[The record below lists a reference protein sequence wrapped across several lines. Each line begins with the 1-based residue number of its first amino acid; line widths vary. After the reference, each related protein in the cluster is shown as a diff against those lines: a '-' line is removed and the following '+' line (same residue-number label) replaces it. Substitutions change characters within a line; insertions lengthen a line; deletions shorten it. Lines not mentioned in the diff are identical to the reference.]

1 MNKNSYTAANSFPSK
16 IFRDAGFMRTILE
29 HKLIFPRH
37 VQLSPT
43 DICNLKCSFC
53 SCSKRERKEWSKDD
67 VKEIVKILKQVY
79 TKGVTITGGG
89 EPLLF
94 PYIEMLLT
102 ELRNAG
108 ISIGLVS
115 NGIPLLNPLFI
126 PLIKWVRFSFSDDR
140 EFSKG
145 FYDNIHNWVGKGVDV
160 SFSYVVTDEANLVNA
175 GKIVELANRLKCT
188 HVRMVSDILN
198 SKSSEKIDQIKNA
211 FRHMGVDDS
220 LVIYQSRNA
229 WTAGTEQ
236 CYISL
241 LKPMIYSDGHIY
253 PCCGSQYALTD
264 DVRRMPA
271 KMNMGHYTE
280 LPEIIK
286 HQKYFNGEICNICYY
301 ESYNNVLAD
310 LLKDLEHLEFV

>member
-16 IFRDAGFMRTILE
+16 IFRDEGLMKTILE

-53 SCSKRERKEWSKDD
+53 SCRKRERKEWSKDD

-94 PYIEMLLT
+94 PYMELLLI
-102 ELRNAG
+102 ELRIAG

-115 NGIPLLNPLFI
+115 NGIAPLNPLFM

-140 EFSKG
+140 DFTSEFCGSLGK
-145 FYDNIHNWVGKGVDV
+145 WVGKSVDLA
-160 SFSYVVTDEANLVNA
+160 FSYVLTETPNLKNIAFVV
-175 GKIVELANRLKCT
+175 KLANQFKFT
-188 HVRMVSDILN
+188 HVRIVSDIL
-198 SKSSEKIDQIKNA
+198 KPKTSEYMGKVKQYLKECKI
-211 FRHMGVDDS
+211 DDS
-220 LVIYQSRNA
+220 LVIYQIRNA
-229 WTAGTEQ
+229 WTTGTKS

-241 LKPMIYSDGHIY
+241 LKPMIYSDGFIY
-253 PCCGSQYALTD
+253 PCCGAQYALTD